1 MRKMT
6 LTDIQNIKRLSDDAV
21 EHSLDY
27 SVALFRG
34 RKQQPQQADNL
45 PPRSPDEIKA
55 LNYLAR
61 NKLLTA
67 MSNGTVQYD
76 AERRV
81 LRLAKYTT
89 GE

>member
-6 LTDIQNIKRLSDDAV
+6 LTDIQNIKRLSDEAV

-27 SVALFRG
+27 SVALFRA
-34 RKQQPQQADNL
+34 RKEQPQQASNL